1 MSQTQPPVSPVSC
14 SRFSV
19 ATHATSS
26 SRPGGPYRAPGGAPG
41 GRANGTTRNNSEVIR
56 LVSVGGQHSA
66 PIGVSTK
73 DVGDRVRSQR
83 EPAAFEAEREALANE
98 PEVQPW

>member
-56 LVSVGGQHSA
+56 LVGVGGQHSA
-66 PIGVSTK
+66 PIGVSTR
-73 DVGDRVRSQR
+73 DVSDSQR
-83 EPAAFEAEREALANE
+83 CQVELAEFEAERRQLAGSE
-98 PEVQPW
+98 ETVPW